1 MFKSMLIRTTLTLV
15 LLLSFSPTQATADEL
30 SQLQQQLDR
39 FKQSKYFSFAPQT
52 IKRADAYLGAAML
65 ANEQDKTVEYQ
76 HALTQAKE
84 KLAEARQTA
93 KAFMAQSAAL
103 IALRRDSSTILD
115 IVTPSGQS
123 FDQSSRNAPGSPSTQ
138 QYLNT
143 AQSEFNQTISSYELG
158 QLNQSQAHGLKAQQ
172 AFEQIMQ
179 RTIPRL
185 TELTANA
192 VGKAAN
198 AGAKQYAPQIY
209 QAAKDKL
216 VELHT
221 FSDGLSH
228 AIPQRPE
235 QGLYLAREAKH
246 MAEQV
251 KAWRKKTRSHESI
264 VLKQRRANLKLANAL
279 QISSEHNPMLTII
292 RNRDLLAAIKKNNK
306 ALADERQAHKQDI
319 IQLKQQAKEELQRQL
334 AAQTDSLEQA
344 QQNRMSTVKEA
355 FRAKLERETFDSK
368 RQQKLHQLFK
378 PGEVEV
384 LVNLDGSLL
393 LRLSGLKFA
402 PSKSKIKAKYFD
414 LLGRLNEAMS
424 IYQDRSLRIEG
435 HTDSF
440 GDVKPNQVLSLKRAE
455 AVRDFL
461 IAAGAD
467 GSRLKALG
475 YGEVRPIASN
485 EFKQGRAMNRRIDV
499 IINAKK

>member
-1 MFKSMLIRTTLTLV
+1 LLKTISSRTALIAA
-15 LLLSFSPTQATADEL
+15 LLFLAYPLQAAENDL
-30 SQLQQQLDR
+30 SQLQQQIDA
-39 FKQSKYFSFAPQT
+39 FKQGQYASFAPQS
-52 IKRADAYLGAAML
+52 IKRAEAYLGAAML
-65 ANEQDKTVEYQ
+65 ADEQSKTAERQ
-76 HALTQAKE
+76 HALAQAKE
-84 KLAEARQTA
+84 KISQAKQTA
-93 KAFMAQSAAL
+93 TTFMSQFASL
-103 IALRRDSSTILD
+103 IALRQDSVTTLD
-115 IVTPSGQS
+115 ITAATEA
-123 FDQSSRNAPGSPSTQ
+123 SSAMTISPRQ
-138 QYLNT
+138 QIKA
-143 AQSEFNQTISSYELG
+143 AQAEFNQTINNYEQG

-172 AFEQIMQ
+172 AFRQIMNQ
-179 RTIPRL
+179 AIPRL
-185 TELTANA
+185 TELTASA

-209 QAAKDKL
+209 QAAKDRL

-221 FSDGLSH
+221 FSDGLAHS
-228 AIPQRPE
+228 IPNKPE

-251 KAWRKKTRSHESI
+251 KAWRKKTSSHESI
-264 VLKQRRANLKLANAL
+264 ILKQRTANLKLAKAL
-279 QISSEHNPMLTII
+279 QISTANNPMLSVI
-292 RNRDLLAAIKKNNK
+292 RSRDLLAAIEKNNQ
-306 ALADERQAHKQDI
+306 ALTAERLAHKQDLVR
-319 IQLKQQAKEELQRQL
+319 LKQQAKAELQRQL
-334 AAQTDSLEQA
+334 SAQTDTMLQV

-368 RQQKLHQLFK
+368 RQQRLHQLFK
-378 PGEVEV
+378 ANEVEI

-402 PSKSKIKAKYFD
+402 PSKSKIDAKYFD
-414 LLGRLNEAMS
+414 MLDRLKEVMS

-435 HTDSF
+435 HTDNF

-455 AVRDFL
+455 SVRDFL

-485 EFKQGRAMNRRIDV
+485 EFAQGRAMNRRIDV
-499 IINAKK
+499 VINAKE